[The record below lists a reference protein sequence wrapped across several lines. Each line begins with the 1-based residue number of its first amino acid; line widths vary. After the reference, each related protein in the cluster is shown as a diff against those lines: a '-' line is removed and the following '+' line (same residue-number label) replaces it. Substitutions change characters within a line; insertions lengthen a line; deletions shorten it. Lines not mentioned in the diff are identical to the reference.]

1 MLKRIVI
8 LGSEAKLKK
17 CAQTFSSAGDFVM
30 TPAKP
35 GGALPASTLAVIGD
49 AAKPEALLPAIAALG
64 EQQFAVLRLLALGMD
79 AREGHVA
86 GTAQRVHEHASR
98 FAQVLKLEADDR
110 LALELSG
117 FLQDIG
123 KLRISN
129 DILLK
134 KALLTYDE
142 WMQLQSHPKSGAD
155 LLLELG
161 VFTNCAEIIRYH
173 HECFDGT
180 GYPERVERDAI
191 PYLSRA
197 LRIVDVYCAMTSPRG
212 YRKGTHSHE
221 QAIEHLQNERGKHF
235 DPELVD
241 VFVGSGIG
249 QSA

>member
-1 MLKRIVI
+1 MLKRIAVI
-8 LGSEAKLKK
+8 GSEAKARK
-17 CAQTFSSAGDFVM
+17 CAQALSSED
-30 TPAKP
+30 
-35 GGALPASTLAVIGD
+35 TLAVIHGPGKVLPCATIAVVGD
-49 AAKPEALLPAIAALG
+49 ITKPDSLLPVIAAIG
-64 EQQFAVLRLLALGMD
+64 EQHFAMLQLFALGMD
-79 AREGHVA
+79 AREGHVP
-86 GTAQRVHEHASR
+86 GTARRVHEHASR
-98 FAQVLKLEADDR
+98 FAAALTVSAEDR

-142 WMQLQSHPKSGAD
+142 WMQLQSHPILGAD
-155 LLLELG
+155 LLNELG
-161 VFTNCAEIIRYH
+161 LFSDCAEIIRYH
-173 HECFDGT
+173 HECYDGT
-180 GYPERVERDAI
+180 GYPERLERDAI

-197 LRIVDVYCAMTSPRG
+197 LRIVDVYCAMTSPRA

-241 VFVGSGIG
+241 VFIG
-249 QSA
+249 AGVAQTA